1 MPSGTPDR
9 ERTIGLFGATN
20 IGVAA
25 IIGGGILALAGGAF
39 LSAGGGGAIL
49 AIALNGVIALLTA
62 MSFAEL
68 ATAFPR
74 SGGAYVFANR
84 VLSIRAAFAVGWV
97 LWFAYIVACV
107 LYALGFAAFA
117 LLMLSEAF
125 AGLGLSTPAWVSS
138 HAAMVSLATAASAY
152 YTLDLTR
159 HASGGGSWL
168 SVAKVAIFGI
178 LIIAGAVVMLL
189 GHPSEYLNSLTPFVV
204 GGSPGVL
211 HAMGLTFVL
220 LHGFEVIAAVGGEV
234 KDPRRVIPRA
244 MFISVGLSLAVYVP
258 LLFFTATVG
267 VPEGTSLAEFS
278 ARHGDTVVAAAVRH
292 YLGPIGYW
300 LVIAVAVLA
309 FLSALR
315 ANIMAGSRI
324 ALSMAR
330 DHALPSVLAR
340 MHAERQTPSTSV
352 FATGGG
358 VLLVLFVLPNLEAAG
373 AAASLIFLLSFALT
387 HLTAYLARKR
397 AEPDAKIYR
406 SPWFP
411 LVPIGGGLACLGLGA
426 FEALAVPAA
435 GRITLMWLA
444 FGVILYFAL
453 FRTQAEIAD
462 AAVEGLDPSLG
473 RLRGKEPLVVVPIAS
488 PANAGALVEVANALA
503 PSDFARVLLL
513 SVIAPGESER
523 TPQARL
529 ADAQRAVTEALSTSL
544 ASGSRP
550 DALISVSDDAWSQIR
565 RVARFH
571 ECESL
576 LLGLGQVP
584 SGKNTLSPELEQLI
598 DDVDCDVGILRAP
611 NGWELASANRILV
624 PVGGRGEEHRLRAR
638 ILGSLCRAGQRDVR
652 FITVLPT
659 DATDAECEAAEQ
671 RVRRMATSQTSSSAT
686 VDVVRDD
693 DPIAAIE
700 LAAVTSDLVVLGL
713 RNDGGRRKVVSRVA
727 LAIASDAPC
736 ATLLLSSKRSLGY
749 RNLYDPIRG
758 VMDAI
763 GPTQSST
770 PKQREAS

>member
-125 AGLGLSTPAWVSS
+125 AALGLSTPAWLSS
-138 HAAMVSLATAASAY
+138 HAAMVVLAAAASGY
-152 YTLDLTR
+152 YTLVLTR

-168 SVAKVAIFGI
+168 SVAKVAIFSI
-178 LIIAGAVVMLL
+178 LIVAGAVVMLL
-189 GHPSEYLNSLTPFVV
+189 GHPSDYLSSLTPFVV

-278 ARHGDTVVAAAVRH
+278 TRHGDTLVAAAVRH

-330 DHALPSVLAR
+330 DHTLPSVLAR
-340 MHAERQTPSTSV
+340 MHPERQTPSTSV
-352 FATGGG
+352 FATGAG

-397 AEPDAKIYR
+397 AEPSANIYR

-411 LVPIGGGLACLGLGA
+411 LVPLGGGLACLGLGA

-503 PSDFARVLLL
+503 PNDFAKVLLL
-513 SVIAPGESER
+513 SVIAPGDSAR

-544 ASGSRP
+544 ASGSKP

-565 RVARFH
+565 RVAQFH

-611 NGWELASANRILV
+611 SGWALTSAIRILV
-624 PVGGRGEEHRLRAR
+624 PIGGRGEEHRLRAR
-638 ILGSLCRAGQRDVR
+638 ILGSLCRTGQRDVR
-652 FITVLPT
+652 FITVLPA
-659 DATDAECEAAEQ
+659 DATDADCEAAEA
-671 RVRRMATSQTSSSAT
+671 RVRRLATSQTSGSAT
-686 VDVVRDD
+686 VEVVRDD
-693 DPIAAIE
+693 DPIAA
-700 LAAVTSDLVVLGL
+700 LKRAAATADLVVLGL

-736 ATLLLSSKRSLGY
+736 ATLLLSSRRSLGH
-749 RNLYDPIRG
+749 RHLYDPIRG

-763 GPTQSST
+763 GPTQRNQVS
-770 PKQREAS
+770 